1 MLNVKT
7 HDMDAKELRIGNTLC
22 MLSISFDNPEPLEV
36 VELKYKYARVKY
48 KYEGKEKTSLVEY
61 SELGCVV
68 LTEEWLLKLGFENC
82 LFSFGVK
89 SWIKDGFELMVSD
102 DGMFFNHYD
111 LEIKYVHKLQNLY
124 FALTGEELTVKES

>member
-1 MLNVKT
+1 
-7 HDMDAKELRIGNTLC
+7 MDAKELRIGNLLC
-22 MLSISFDNPEPLEV
+22 ITSIAFDSPLLLEV

-48 KYEGKEKTSLVEY
+48 QYEGKEKTSLVEY

-111 LEIKYVHKLQNLY
+111 LEIKYVHKLQNAFY
-124 FALTGEELTVKES
+124 ESRGYELTEELKEKGSV